1 MLDKKSITVLK
12 ALNQL
17 SVGSAYKV
25 VTSDEIISSLTPK
38 SLYDNDTVKEIIDFL
53 EKQEYLNIKFSEEN
67 TYCYSL
73 SPKAR
78 IYLEQESVK
87 PKHKKESFAISSYVF
102 VMMASF
108 IGTTLSFL
116 LFVYLMF

>member
-17 SVGSAYKV
+17 SVGTAYKV
-25 VTSDEIISSLTPK
+25 VTSDEIINSLTPK
-38 SLYDNDTVKEIIDFL
+38 SLYDNDSVKEIIDFL

-78 IYLEQESVK
+78 IYLEQEAIK
-87 PKHKKESFAISSYVF
+87 QKHKKESFSISTYVF
-102 VMMASF
+102 VMIASF
-108 IGTTLSFL
+108 MGTTLSFL